1 MCVYGDPGHGKTVA
15 VHQTLRLLP
24 RRIAVHR
31 ALVAVKPALAQ
42 LRAALLTAFGLPATS
57 LTNRTDT
64 ADRALFDA
72 FQAPGVLVIDDVQ
85 RIAAPEPD
93 CLRLLVDAPHH
104 LDFSRAVLCGSGA
117 ERTLARAPA
126 LASRVLTWQQVPRLD
141 GSQVPTVLRLLHPLW
156 DSVMWTPTCCMRTPP
171 AHGGISVRGRRSP
184 RMCTRLLPAA
194 LPPQWTARRIGPWPC
209 PRRSPSASPVHAG
222 RGIDSRAAAGAA
234 ARPAPLYRAPL
245 CPAHADRRQLL
256 DAFG

>member
-1 MCVYGDPGHGKTVA
+1 MYGDPGHGKTVA

-93 CLRLLVDAPHH
+93 CLRLLVDAPTTWTS
-104 LDFSRAVLCGSGA
+104 LVLCCA
-117 ERTLARAPA
+117 VPERSA
-126 LASRVLTWQQVPRLD
+126 
-141 GSQVPTVLRLLHPLW
+141 
-156 DSVMWTPTCCMRTPP
+156 
-171 AHGGISVRGRRSP
+171 
-184 RMCTRLLPAA
+184 
-194 LPPQWTARRIGPWPC
+194 PWPVL
-209 PRRSPSASPVHAG
+209 PRWPHG
-222 RGIDSRAAAGAA
+222 
-234 ARPAPLYRAPL
+234 
-245 CPAHADRRQLL
+245 C
-256 DAFG
+256 